1 MEPQVTLEEVIAEMD
16 KNFNKELT
24 ICVLNLQV
32 QKLRELIPQEEDGDR
47 EEEEE

>member
-1 MEPQVTLEEVIAEMD
+1 MDITLEELVAEMD

-24 ICVLNLQV
+24 ICI
-32 QKLRELIPQEEDGDR
+32 QKLQIQKLEKIVDDR